1 MGAANGPRDPFQ
13 WVAPR
18 MTQTEDPVLKPYPDA
33 PFREYAEG
41 RGWSQ
46 TWFARLA
53 ASVSRADATQQNA
66 LLDELVAYAG
76 SRKTTAGRRL
86 AAKTLESA
94 AAHGGLDAA
103 IKERAERKLAALR
116 AAP

>member
-1 MGAANGPRDPFQ
+1 
-13 WVAPR
+13 

-41 RGWSQ
+41 RAWSQ

-53 ASVSRADATQQNA
+53 ASVFRADATQQNA

-86 AAKTLESA
+86 AAKTLETA

-103 IKERAERKLAALR
+103 IKERAERELAALR